1 MREFFGRVGPPD
13 MNILSNFKVL
23 TKILAVIGVMALV
36 AITITFFG
44 TRSLSNLNDAT
55 NIMETK
61 AGGALLAA
69 RISRVVVSLNRAEYV
84 LASNPTP
91 ETRAKIRSEVDE
103 ELKAFAERL
112 TSLKKSVSQED
123 EKHVVEIETAFASYS
138 KELEDTFRVADQ
150 IRDFTATED
159 MKKLQD
165 SVASSSV
172 ATNNLRTAVHALQTA
187 LDKEV
192 SVVSAA
198 ATEEYEHASR
208 LMFIVAT
215 VGILFGLAMGFI
227 ISQFGIVKPLRA
239 MVDVLQKLAGGDYH
253 VEIVG
258 QDRKDEVGDVAK
270 TAVVFKD
277 NALEK
282 IRLEEEQKLAEKRA
296 SDQRKTDMHRLAD
309 DFQRAV
315 GGIVEMVSN
324 ASSQLEGAATS
335 LTQTAELTQERSGV
349 VAAASEETSA
359 NVQGVAAA
367 SEQLAST
374 VTEIGRQVQESSN
387 IATQAVHQAAK
398 TNDQVN
404 QLSETANRI
413 GDVVGLI
420 TTIAAQTNLLALNA
434 TIEAARAG
442 DAGKGFAVVAQEVKA
457 LAAQTAKATNEIA
470 AQISG
475 MQTATQEAV
484 GAIHDITTTINKMSE
499 ISGAIAAAVEE
510 QAATTQEISRNV
522 TEAAKGTSEV
532 AMSITDVSK
541 GASDTGT
548 ASSQVLS
555 SAKQLSSES
564 RSLRDQVDTF
574 LRTVRAA

>member
-1 MREFFGRVGPPD
+1 
-13 MNILSNFKVL
+13 MNFLSSFKVL
-23 TKILAVIGVMALV
+23 TKILAVIAVMAVV
-36 AITITFFG
+36 AVTITYFG
-44 TRSLSNLNDAT
+44 TKSLSVLKDAT
-55 NIMETK
+55 GVMETK
-61 AGGALLAA
+61 ADGALLAA
-69 RISRVVVSLNRAEYV
+69 RISRVIVSLNRAEYV
-84 LASNPTP
+84 LASHPTP
-91 ETRAKIRSEVDE
+91 ETRAEVRAEVDK
-103 ELKAFAERL
+103 ELQYFHERFASLKQSVGSEDAKFIADIEAAFA
-112 TSLKKSVSQED
+112 
-123 EKHVVEIETAFASYS
+123 AYS
-138 KELEDTFRVADQ
+138 KELEDTFQVANEV
-150 IRDFTATED
+150 RDYTASEE
-159 MKKLQD
+159 MKKLQA

-172 ATNNLRTAVHALQTA
+172 AATNLRDTVRAIQDL
-187 LDKEV
+187 LDEEV
-192 SVVSAA
+192 STVSAA
-198 ATEEYEHASR
+198 ASDEYARASR
-208 LMFIVAT
+208 LMIVVAT
-215 VGILFGLAMGFI
+215 VGIMLGLAMGFV
-227 ISQFGIVKPLRA
+227 ISQFGIVKPLRS
-239 MVDVLQKLAGGDYH
+239 MVEVLQKLAAGDYQ
-253 VEIVG
+253 VEITG
-258 QDRKDEVGDVAK
+258 QDRKDEVGEVAK
-270 TAVVFKD
+270 TAVVFKA
-277 NALEK
+277 NALDK
-282 IRLEEEQKLAEKRA
+282 IRIEEEQKLSETRAAE
-296 SDQRKTDMHRLAD
+296 QRKQDMRRLAD

-349 VAAASEETSA
+349 VAAASEQTSA

-387 IATQAVHQAAK
+387 IATQAVNQAAK

-420 TTIAAQTNLLALNA
+420 NTIASQTNLLALNA

-457 LAAQTAKATNEIA
+457 LAAQTAKATSEIA
-470 AQISG
+470 SQISG

-484 GAIHDITTTINKMSE
+484 GAIQDITTTINKMSE

-564 RSLRDQVDTF
+564 RSLRDQVDMF

>member
-1 MREFFGRVGPPD
+1 MAF
-13 MNILSNFKVL
+13 LSNFKVL
-23 TKILAVIGVMALV
+23 TKILAVIGVMAAV
-36 AITITFFG
+36 AVTITYFG
-44 TRSLSNLNDAT
+44 TTSLSSLNTAT
-55 NIMETK
+55 DVMEDK
-61 AGGALLAA
+61 AEGALLAA
-69 RISRVVVSLNRAEYV
+69 RISRIAVSLNRAEYV

-91 ETRAKIRSEVDE
+91 ETRAQVRKEVDE
-103 ELKAFAERL
+103 ELKALTERL
-112 TSLKKSVSQED
+112 ASLKQHVSAHD
-123 EKHVVEIETAFASYS
+123 EKKIAEIEAEFAAYR
-138 KELEDTFRVADQ
+138 KELEETFKVADQ
-150 IRDFTATED
+150 VRDFTATED
-159 MKKLQD
+159 VKKLQE

-172 ATNNLRTAVHALQTA
+172 ATTTLRNALRVLQDS

-192 SVVSAA
+192 STVSAA
-198 ATEEYEHASR
+198 ATDEYNRASR
-208 LMFIVAT
+208 LMIIVAT
-215 VGILFGLAMGFI
+215 VGILFGLALGFV
-227 ISQFGIVKPLRA
+227 ISQFGIVKPLRS
-239 MVDVLQKLAGGDYH
+239 MVEVLQKLAGGDYH
-253 VEIVG
+253 VEITG

-270 TAVVFKD
+270 TAVVFKG
-277 NALEK
+277 NALDK
-282 IRLEEEQKLAEKRA
+282 IRLEEEQKLSEKRTA
-296 SDQRKTDMHRLAD
+296 ERRKADMHRLAD

-315 GGIVEMVSN
+315 GGIVDMVSS
-324 ASSQLEGAATS
+324 ASGQLEGAATS
-335 LTQTAELTQERSGV
+335 LTQTAELTQERSGI
-349 VAAASEETSA
+349 VAAASEQTSA

-387 IATQAVHQAAK
+387 IASQAVNQAFR
-398 TNDQVN
+398 TNEQVN

-420 TTIAAQTNLLALNA
+420 NTIASQTNLLALNA

-484 GAIHDITTTINKMSE
+484 HAIHDITTTINKMSE

>member
-1 MREFFGRVGPPD
+1 MSF
-13 MNILSNFKVL
+13 LSNFKVL
-23 TKILAVIGVMALV
+23 TKLLAVIGMMAFV
-36 AITITFFG
+36 SATITYFG
-44 TRSLSNLNDAT
+44 TKSLSSLSDAT
-55 NIMETK
+55 NVMENK

-69 RISRVVVSLNRAEYV
+69 RMNRVVVSLNRAEYV
-84 LASNPTP
+84 LASNPTA
-91 ETRAKIRSEVDE
+91 ETRAAVRREVDQE
-103 ELKAFAERL
+103 IKVFNERLEALRKTVDAEDQQKIAEIEAAFAVYG
-112 TSLKKSVSQED
+112 KD
-123 EKHVVEIETAFASYS
+123 
-138 KELEDTFRVADQ
+138 LEDTFRVAEQVIDY
-150 IRDFTATED
+150 TATAEL
-159 MKKLQD
+159 KRLSD
-165 SVASSSV
+165 SVASSAV
-172 ATNNLRTAVHALQTA
+172 AATALRDAVHALSDL

-198 ATEEYEHASR
+198 ASEEYLHASR
-208 LMFIVAT
+208 FMIIVAT
-215 VGILFGLAMGFI
+215 LGIGLGLALGFI
-227 ISQFGIVKPLRA
+227 IGQFGIVTPLRA
-239 MVDVLQKLAGGDYH
+239 MVDVLQKIAGGDYQ

-258 QDRKDEVGDVAK
+258 QERKDELGDVAN
-270 TAVVFKD
+270 TAVVFKN

-282 IRLEEEQKLAEKRA
+282 IQLEENQKLAENRA
-296 SDQRKTDMHRLAD
+296 ADQRKADMHRLAD

-315 GGIVEMVSN
+315 GGIIETVSS
-324 ASSQLEGAATS
+324 ASTQLEGAATS
-335 LTQTAELTQERSGV
+335 LTQTAEGTQERSNI
-349 VAAASEETSA
+349 VAAASEQTSV

-374 VTEIGRQVQESSN
+374 VTEIGRQVQESSI
-387 IATQAVHQAAK
+387 IASQAVSQASK
-398 TNDQVN
+398 TNDQVT
-404 QLSETANRI
+404 QLSDTANRI

-420 TTIAAQTNLLALNA
+420 NTIASQTNLLALNA

-457 LAAQTAKATNEIA
+457 LAAQTGKATSEIA

-484 GAIHDITTTINKMSE
+484 AAIHEITTTISKMSE

-510 QAATTQEISRNV
+510 QSATTQEISRNV

-532 AMSITDVSK
+532 AVSITEVSK

-564 RSLRDQVDTF
+564 RSLRDQVETF

>member
-1 MREFFGRVGPPD
+1 MAF
-13 MNILSNFKVL
+13 LSNFKVL
-23 TKILAVIGVMALV
+23 TKILAVIGLMAAV
-36 AITITFFG
+36 AVTITYFG
-44 TRSLSNLNDAT
+44 TTSLWNLNHAT
-55 NIMETK
+55 DVMEAK
-61 AGGALLAA
+61 SSAALLST
-69 RISRVVVSLNRAEYV
+69 RMNRVVVTLNRAEYM

-91 ETRAKIRSEVDE
+91 ETRAAVRKEVDIDIKTFNE
-103 ELKAFAERL
+103 RFNTVKQSVSGDDQKKIADISAAFA
-112 TSLKKSVSQED
+112 
-123 EKHVVEIETAFASYS
+123 AYS
-138 KELEDTFRVADQ
+138 KELNDTLTIADSVH
-150 IRDFTATED
+150 DYTASED
-159 MKKLQD
+159 MMRLQKA
-165 SVASSSV
+165 VAES
-172 ATNNLRTAVHALQTA
+172 RTASDGLRDTVRDLSDS

-192 SVVSAA
+192 KVLSAA
-198 ATEEYEHASR
+198 ATEEYLYASR
-208 LMFIVAT
+208 LMIIVAT
-215 VGILFGLAMGFI
+215 VGIGLGLALGFI
-227 ISQFGIVKPLRA
+227 IGQFGIVKPLRS
-239 MVDVLQKLAGGDYH
+239 MVVVLQKLAGGDYH
-253 VEIVG
+253 VEITG
-258 QDRKDEVGDVAK
+258 QDRKDEVGEVAK
-270 TAVVFKD
+270 TAVVFKE
-277 NALEK
+277 NAQDK
-282 IRLEEEQKLAEKRA
+282 SRLEEEQKITEKRTA
-296 SDQRKTDMHRLAD
+296 EQRKADMHRLAD
-309 DFQRAV
+309 EFQRAV
-315 GGIVEMVSN
+315 GGIVETVSS
-324 ASSQLEGAATS
+324 ASSQLEGAAVS
-335 LTQTAELTQERSGV
+335 LTHTAETTQERSGV
-349 VAAASEETSA
+349 VAAASEQTSV

-387 IATQAVHQAAK
+387 IASQAVSQAAR

-420 TTIAAQTNLLALNA
+420 NTIASQTNLLALNA

-457 LAAQTAKATNEIA
+457 LAAQTAKATSEIA

-484 GAIHDITTTINKMSE
+484 SAIHDITTTIAKMSE

-510 QAATTQEISRNV
+510 QSATTQEISRNV
-522 TEAAKGTSEV
+522 MEAAKGTSEV